1 MKHELGLDQPDPRR
15 ATKSALNIGL
25 SYIVGGLV
33 PLSPYFF
40 IDEPIAALKISA
52 IITLI
57 CLFTFGYFKSRFTGV
72 NPVEGAIRVAII
84 GALAAAAAFGVAKLF
99 E

>member
-1 MKHELGLDQPDPRR
+1 
-15 ATKSALNIGL
+15 LNIGL

-40 IDEPIAALKISA
+40 VEEPTTGLKYSA

-57 CLFTFGYFKSRFTGV
+57 CLFIFGWLKSKFTGV
-72 NPVEGAIRVAII
+72 NPWSGAFRVTII
-84 GALAAAAAFGVAKLF
+84 GALAAGAAFFVATLF